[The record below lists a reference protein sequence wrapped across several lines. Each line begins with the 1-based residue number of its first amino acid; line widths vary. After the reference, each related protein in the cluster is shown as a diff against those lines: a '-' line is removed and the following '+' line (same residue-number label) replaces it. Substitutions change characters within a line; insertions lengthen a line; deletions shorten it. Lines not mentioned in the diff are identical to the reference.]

1 MRPLV
6 LVIDSDSKTPILLK
20 GTAPLTGTSFDVRAA
35 DDGGQGLR
43 SLQEI
48 KPDLIVLS
56 AELPGARWQEFLSS
70 LRKAKVQSPVILVTE
85 RDEIETAEALSFGV
99 RDVLRKP
106 LTARALR
113 ASLISALDEVR
124 YRQTEPQPIAPP
136 RPAAPDSAPHRAAAP
151 AVPPLSPP
159 SPTAKATEDASSLS
173 ATGGMQGGVPNE
185 FDVLYAIGKSVV
197 SLVDLEEILRR
208 VVEAAIYVSSAE
220 QGYLMLLDEDSDELV
235 IRAAKNVAEQFAR
248 TLRLRASD
256 SLAGKAV
263 QTGKPIFLG
272 GGQMT
277 KIKTSFLVRSILYVP
292 LKVSN
297 KIIGVLTVSNP
308 KVPRDFTR
316 ADLRT
321 VSAIADYAAIAIDKA
336 RLYQEARDRAAAFE
350 AVYKELEEADRVKSQ
365 MIQNLSHELRTPLI
379 FIQGYIYLL
388 TSGSVINLPPDVKA
402 NLLTAQGRVDDLIK
416 IADNMRVLSEPAKP
430 TIFPKPVALSVLI
443 QRALDRRA
451 DDAKKVGVSIVC
463 DIPPASMIV
472 MADPDEMEHV
482 VGNLLDNATKF
493 SPNGG
498 LVTITTRSLPKK
510 LVEIAVTDSGVGIP
524 QDKLDRVFDRFYQ
537 VDGTLTRQFGG
548 VGLGLSAAREIV
560 RAHGG
565 ELTVSSK
572 MGEGS
577 VFRFTLPLAG
587 ASAPTLAK

>member
-6 LVIDSDSKTPILLK
+6 LVIDPDSKTPILLK

-35 DDGGQGLR
+35 ADGGQALGL
-43 SLQEI
+43 LHEI
-48 KPDLIVLS
+48 RPDLIVLS
-56 AELPGARWQEFLSS
+56 AELPGARWQEFLSG
-70 LRKAKVQSPVILVTE
+70 LRKAKVQSPAILVTE
-85 RDEIETAEALSFGV
+85 GDEIETAEALRFGV
-99 RDVLRKP
+99 RDVMRKP

-113 ASLISALDEVR
+113 TSLISALDEVR
-124 YRQTEPQPIAPP
+124 YRQTEPQPIA
-136 RPAAPDSAPHRAAAP
+136 A
-151 AVPPLSPP
+151 PPLPPP
-159 SPTAKATEDASSLS
+159 SPTAKATEDSSSLS

-316 ADLRT
+316 ADLRI

-350 AVYKELEEADRVKSQ
+350 AVYKELEEADQVKSQ

-379 FIQGYIYLL
+379 FVQGYIYLL
-388 TSGSVINLPPDVKA
+388 TSGSAINLPPDVKE

-430 TIFPKPVALSVLI
+430 TVFPRPVALSVLI

-482 VGNLLDNATKF
+482 IGNLLDNATKF

-498 LVTITTRSLPKK
+498 LVIITTRSLPKK
-510 LVEIAVTDSGVGIP
+510 QVEIAVTDSGVGIP

-537 VDGTLTRQFGG
+537 VDGTLTRRFGG

-572 MGEGS
+572 VGEGS
-577 VFRFTLPLAG
+577 VFRFTLPLAD
-587 ASAPTLAK
+587 AAALTLAK

>member
-35 DDGGQGLR
+35 ADGGQALR
-43 SLQEI
+43 SLQEV

-56 AELPGARWQEFLSS
+56 AELPGARWQEFLSG

-113 ASLISALDEVR
+113 ASLISALNEVR
-124 YRQTEPQPIAPP
+124 YRQTEPQPIALP
-136 RPAAPDSAPHRAAAP
+136 RPAAPDSAPDRAAAP
-151 AVPPLSPP
+151 TRAAPPVPHEL
-159 SPTAKATEDASSLS
+159 
-173 ATGGMQGGVPNE
+173 
-185 FDVLYAIGKSVV
+185 DVLYAIGKSVV

-235 IRAAKNVAEQFAR
+235 IRAAKNVAEKFAR

-256 SLAGKAV
+256 SLAGQAV
-263 QTGKPIFLG
+263 KTGKPIFIG
-272 GGQMT
+272 GQQMT

-292 LKVSN
+292 LKVSDR
-297 KIIGVLTVSNP
+297 IIGVLTVSNP
-308 KVPRDFTR
+308 RVPRDFTR
-316 ADLRT
+316 ADLRI

-336 RLYQEARDRAAAFE
+336 RLYQESRDRAAAFE

-379 FIQGYIYLL
+379 FIQGYVYLL
-388 TSGSVINLPPDVKA
+388 TSGSVMNLPPDVKE

-430 TIFPKPVALSVLI
+430 TVFPKPVALSVLI
-443 QRALDRRA
+443 QRAMDRRA
-451 DDAKKVGVSIVC
+451 DDAKKVGVAVVC

-482 VGNLLDNATKF
+482 IGNLLDNATKF

-510 LVEIAVTDSGVGIP
+510 QVEIAVTDSGVGIP

-537 VDGTLTRQFGG
+537 VDGTLTRRFGG

-572 MGEGS
+572 VGEGS
-577 VFRFTLPLAG
+577 VFRFTLPLAD

>member
-35 DDGGQGLR
+35 ADGGQGLR

-56 AELPGARWQEFLSS
+56 AELPGARWQEFLSG

-85 RDEIETAEALSFGV
+85 RDEIETAEALRFGV

-124 YRQTEPQPIAPP
+124 YRQTEPQPIALP
-136 RPAAPDSAPHRAAAP
+136 RPAAPDSAPDRAAAP
-151 AVPPLSPP
+151 TQAAPP
-159 SPTAKATEDASSLS
+159 
-173 ATGGMQGGVPNE
+173 VPNE

-220 QGYLMLLDEDSDELV
+220 QGYLMLLDEDSDDLV

-256 SLAGKAV
+256 SMAGKAV

-308 KVPRDFTR
+308 QVPRDFTR
-316 ADLRT
+316 ADLRI

-350 AVYKELEEADRVKSQ
+350 AVYKELEEADRIKSQ

-388 TSGSVINLPPDVKA
+388 TSGSVMNLPPDVKE

-416 IADNMRVLSEPAKP
+416 IADNMRALSEPAKP
-430 TIFPKPVALSVLI
+430 TVFPKPVALSVLI

-451 DDAKKVGVSIVC
+451 DDAKKVGVSIVG
-463 DIPPASMIV
+463 DIPPASMRV

-482 VGNLLDNATKF
+482 IGNLLDNAIKF
-493 SPNGG
+493 NPNGG

-510 LVEIAVTDSGVGIP
+510 QVEIAVSDSGVGIP

-537 VDGTLTRQFGG
+537 VDGTLTRPFGG

-572 MGEGS
+572 VGEGS
-577 VFRFTLPLAG
+577 VFRFTLPLAD

>member
-1 MRPLV
+1 
-6 LVIDSDSKTPILLK
+6 
-20 GTAPLTGTSFDVRAA
+20 
-35 DDGGQGLR
+35 
-43 SLQEI
+43 
-48 KPDLIVLS
+48 
-56 AELPGARWQEFLSS
+56 
-70 LRKAKVQSPVILVTE
+70 
-85 RDEIETAEALSFGV
+85 LSFGV

-124 YRQTEPQPIAPP
+124 YRQTEPQPIALP
-136 RPAAPDSAPHRAAAP
+136 RPAAPDSAPDRAAAP
-151 AVPPLSPP
+151 IQAAPPVP
-159 SPTAKATEDASSLS
+159 T
-173 ATGGMQGGVPNE
+173 E

-220 QGYLMLLDEDSDELV
+220 QGYLMLLDEDSDDLV
-235 IRAAKNVAEQFAR
+235 IRAAKNVSEQFAR

-256 SLAGKAV
+256 SMAGKAV
-263 QTGKPIFLG
+263 KTGKPIFIG
-272 GGQMT
+272 GEQMT

-308 KVPRDFTR
+308 QVPRDFTR
-316 ADLRT
+316 ADLRI

-336 RLYQEARDRAAAFE
+336 QLYQEARDRAAAYE
-350 AVYKELEEADRVKSQ
+350 AVYKELEEADQVKSQ

-388 TSGSVINLPPDVKA
+388 TSGSVMALPPDVKE

-416 IADNMRVLSEPAKP
+416 IADNLRVLSEPAKP
-430 TIFPKPVALSVLI
+430 TVFPKPVALSVLM

-482 VGNLLDNATKF
+482 IGNLLDNATKF

-510 LVEIAVTDSGVGIP
+510 QVEIAVTDSGVGIP
-524 QDKLDRVFDRFYQ
+524 QEKLDRVFDRFYQ
-537 VDGTLTRQFGG
+537 VDGTLTRRFGG

-572 MGEGS
+572 VGEGS
-577 VFRFTLPLAG
+577 VFRFTLPLAD